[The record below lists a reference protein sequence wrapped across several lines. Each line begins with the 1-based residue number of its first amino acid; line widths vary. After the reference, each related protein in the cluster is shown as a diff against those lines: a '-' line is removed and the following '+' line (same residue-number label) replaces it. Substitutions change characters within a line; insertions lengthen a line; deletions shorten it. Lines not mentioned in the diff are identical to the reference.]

1 MAVFSPSAVDVTTAA
16 NRVDQRAVDLRT
28 STDVR
33 AGAWPYDGPDV
44 ETGWHHH
51 PYHQVEYALSGV
63 AEVETATDRFLLPPQ
78 QAIWIPA
85 GVRHNTRL
93 RGVRSVSVFFAPEMM
108 PAQGATVDRQRAR
121 VLAAAPVIREMIG
134 YGVRWPISRCGDP
147 DPTADVFFE
156 ALARLVVEW
165 LGDEVPLH
173 LPTSADPILASVM
186 AHANDNLATVT
197 MVSACRAVGASE
209 RTVRRRFLA
218 DTGMTW
224 QAYVTQ
230 ARLLR
235 AMALLAGGDRTV
247 LAIGTDVGFDSP
259 SGFTRAFRGLTG
271 ESPSHYRRR
280 IRGGA

>member
-1 MAVFSPSAVDVTTAA
+1 MTAA
-16 NRVDQRAVDLRT
+16 ATRGFVDLRT
-28 STDVR
+28 CADVR
-33 AGAWPYDGPDV
+33 AGAWPYEGPDV
-44 ETGWHHH
+44 VTGWHYH

-63 AEVETATDRFLLPPQ
+63 AEVETSSDRFLLPPQ

-85 GVRHNTRL
+85 GLRHNTTL

-108 PAQGATVDRQRAR
+108 PRDDTSVHSGRAR

-134 YGVRWPISRCGDP
+134 YGARWPISRAGDP

-165 LGDEVPLH
+165 LDDEVPLH
-173 LPTSADPILASVM
+173 LPTSTDPILAAIM
-186 AHANDNLATVT
+186 AHTNDNLASVT
-197 MVSACRAVGASE
+197 MVSACRVVGTSE
-209 RTVRRRFLA
+209 RTLRRRFLA
-218 DTGMTW
+218 ETGMTW
-224 QAYVTQ
+224 QAYLIQ

-259 SGFTRAFRGLTG
+259 SGFTRAFRNLTG
-271 ESPSHYRRR
+271 DSPSRYRRR